1 VAKQNYGSADD
12 PSSTRASAIDHLLA
26 IFHRRGHPAR
36 RRRAYEGKSMTL
48 LPESFRYGAIGL
60 AVAEL
65 ERSLDYY
72 QRRIGMELLERGQ
85 RRAVLGAGGR
95 RLLELEERPGAS
107 RDPQAADLFHFALLL
122 PSRAA
127 LGRRL
132 AQLIETGTDLTG
144 ASDHSVSE
152 ALYLRDPDGH
162 GIELY
167 RDRPRETWYQDGR
180 LRMGTTALD
189 LDDLLQAG
197 RPDGDGRTSLAPGTM
212 IGHVHLE
219 TFDLLRSKDFYVGR
233 LGLAVTA
240 ERPGAV
246 FMSVG
251 GYHHHVAAN
260 TWGRKT
266 RPAPGGGAHIG
277 MLWYEMEL
285 PDRAHLA
292 ALAEGL
298 GQAGPADAML
308 VVTDPN
314 GLAIRFLARA

>member
-1 VAKQNYGSADD
+1 
-12 PSSTRASAIDHLLA
+12 
-26 IFHRRGHPAR
+26 
-36 RRRAYEGKSMTL
+36 MTL
-48 LPESFRYGAIGL
+48 LPDDFRYGAISL

-72 QRRIGMELLERGQ
+72 QRCIGMELLERAEG
-85 RRAVLGAGGR
+85 RAVLGAGGR

-132 AQLIETGTDLTG
+132 AQLIETETDLTG
-144 ASDHSVSE
+144 ASDHGVSE

-167 RDRPRETWYQDGR
+167 SDRPRETWYRDGR

-189 LDDLLQAG
+189 LDDLLLAG
-197 RPDGDGRTSLAPGTM
+197 RPEGEGRRGLAPGTA
-212 IGHVHLE
+212 IGHIHLE
-219 TFDLLRSKDFYVGR
+219 SCDLPRSKDFYVGC
-233 LGLAVTA
+233 LGLAVTT
-240 ERPGAV
+240 ERPGAI

-266 RPAPGGGAHIG
+266 RPGPSGGDHIG

-285 PDRAHLA
+285 PEHAQLA

-298 GQAGPADAML
+298 GDAERSADML

-314 GLAIRFLARA
+314 GLAIRFCVRT